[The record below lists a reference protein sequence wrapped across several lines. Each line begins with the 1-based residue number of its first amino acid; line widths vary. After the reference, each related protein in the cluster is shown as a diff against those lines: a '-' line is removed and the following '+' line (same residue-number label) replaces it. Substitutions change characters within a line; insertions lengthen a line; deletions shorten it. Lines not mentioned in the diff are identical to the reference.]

1 MSMFLHRYGIVV
13 VAIVGCIVIFQSETW
28 AANGKERIGPEQRP
42 SAERNWQVGITP
54 SYSSGNFGT
63 DTTSEFVYAPLSIRR
78 FFRDGDVT
86 VVIPFVSV
94 SSDGTATLVGGQPT
108 PTLPGTCTKK
118 SGTEIDTDK
127 PECLA
132 LLKASQDVTAK
143 QTDKQKVTNSGL
155 GDIILRGRYYVV
167 EEQEYLPLIAMTA
180 RIKVPTANAS
190 QGLGTGALD
199 HGYGIEMSKMIGTK
213 WIAFLDGGY
222 NFIGDLDDR
231 ELQNQYWFDV
241 GGGYYLGK
249 SFLVSVYY
257 EEYRTLVADRVNIRD
272 FFFAFNYK
280 ASDAWRFNGGV
291 TVGVS
296 NSAPDYGVSLGTSY
310 RF

>member
-1 MSMFLHRYGIVV
+1 MQVNTGLKRCGAIIVML
-13 VAIVGCIVIFQSETW
+13 VGSLAVNQPNQGL
-28 AANGKERIGPEQRP
+28 AADGKEKIGPEQRP
-42 SAERNWQVGITP
+42 STERNWQIGITP

-63 DTTSEFVYAPLSIRR
+63 GTTSEFVYVPVSIRR
-78 FFRDGDVT
+78 LFRDGDVS

-94 SSDGTATLVGGQPT
+94 TSNGTATLVGGQPT
-108 PTLPGTCTKK
+108 PTLPGRCLKN

-132 LLKASQDVTAK
+132 LLNAGQGVTSG
-143 QTDKQKVTNSGL
+143 QKVTNSGL
-155 GDIILRGRYYVV
+155 GDIILRGRYYAV
-167 EEQEYLPLIAMTA
+167 EEREYVPLIALTA
-180 RIKVPTANAS
+180 RIKVPTASES

-199 HGYGIEMSKMIGTK
+199 HGYGVEMSKMIGEK
-213 WIAFLDGGY
+213 WISFLDGGY
-222 NFIGDLDDR
+222 NFIGNPDGRD
-231 ELQNQYWFDV
+231 LQNQYWFDV
-241 GGGYYLGK
+241 GGGRYLTK
-249 SFLVSVYY
+249 SFLLSVYY
-257 EEYRTLVADRVNIRD
+257 EEYRSLVADRVNIRD

>member
-1 MSMFLHRYGIVV
+1 MIWGRFLRCIGIGAGAVL
-13 VAIVGCIVIFQSETW
+13 VGIFASQSG
-28 AANGKERIGPEQRP
+28 AAAAERKDALGPEQRP
-42 SAERNWQVGITP
+42 SAERHWQVGLTP

-63 DTTSEFVYAPLSIRR
+63 STTSEFVYVPLSIRR
-78 FFRDGDVT
+78 LFRDGDVT

-94 SSDGTATLVGGQPT
+94 TSNGTATLVGGQPT

-132 LLKASQDVTAK
+132 LLRAGQGVTSG
-143 QTDKQKVTNSGL
+143 QKVTNSGL
-155 GDIILRGRYYVV
+155 GDIIVRGRYYVL
-167 EEQEYLPLIAMTA
+167 EEQDYLPLIAMTA

-199 HGYGIEMSKMIGTK
+199 HGYGIEMSKLLKEK

-222 NFIGDLDDR
+222 NFIGNPEGR
-231 ELQNQYWFDV
+231 TLQNQYWFDV
-241 GGGYYLGK
+241 GGGYYVTK
-249 SFLVSVYY
+249 NFLVSAYY

-280 ASDAWRFNGGV
+280 ASAAWRFNGGV
-291 TVGVS
+291 MVGVS
-296 NSAPDYGVSLGTSY
+296 NSAPDYGVSLGVSY